1 METYRQ
7 LDLVSRWVPDLNQ
20 CSATVLSV
28 QVTEMLFCTFLVLEL
43 LLVETLLGPFHLILS
58 SLDSK
63 VMNFVVDVHTF
74 LVKNPWSVNDTVHQS
89 RVVHQ
94 ENYPVSGIRQVVVSL
109 EHHHVIENDL
119 VLVDHLLI

>member
-1 METYRQ
+1 MVVSLQADSLVMETYRQ
-7 LDLVSRWVPDLNQ
+7 LDLVLRWVPDLNQ

-58 SLDSK
+58 SLDLK

-74 LVKNPWSVNDTVHQS
+74 LVKNPWSVNDTVRQS

-109 EHHHVIENDL
+109 EHHHVI
-119 VLVDHLLI
+119 